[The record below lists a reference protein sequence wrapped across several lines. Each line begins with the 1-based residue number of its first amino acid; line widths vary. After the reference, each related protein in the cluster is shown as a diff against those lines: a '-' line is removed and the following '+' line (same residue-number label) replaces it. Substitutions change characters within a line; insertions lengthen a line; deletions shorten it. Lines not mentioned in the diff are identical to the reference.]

1 MARLSRLKSSM
12 ESGIN
17 RHLIAQTPVAII
29 DFETTGLTV
38 GLDRVVEVSIVR
50 VDPDQKPRLLLDTLV
65 NPNRPMGA
73 TEIHGITDADVQQ
86 APKFSDIAGEVL
98 AVTAGCV
105 VAAYNVYFDIR
116 FLAFELG
123 LSGVNQLP
131 PHFCLMYLRP
141 MLGLGGRCKLG
152 EACKNAGIERN
163 AAHMASA
170 DAMSSGEL
178 FVKYLAKI
186 DLMGINTYG
195 ELAKLGDRRFSESFG
210 YSPLPNASLLGLTR
224 CKTFISRAANA
235 SNIHG
240 VGRNG

>member
-1 MARLSRLKSSM
+1 M

-105 VAAYNVYFDIR
+105 VAAYNVYFDIQ

-163 AAHMASA
+163 ATHVASA

>member
-1 MARLSRLKSSM
+1 M
-12 ESGIN
+12 EPGIN
-17 RHLIAQTPVAII
+17 QRLIAETPVAII

-50 VDPDQKPRLLLDTLV
+50 VDRDQKPRLVFDTLV
-65 NPNRPMGA
+65 NPNRPVGA
-73 TEIHGITDADVQQ
+73 TEIHGIADADVQQ
-86 APKFSDIAGEVL
+86 APRFSDITGEVV
-98 AVTAGCV
+98 AATAGCV
-105 VAAYNVYFDIR
+105 VAAYNVYFDMQ
-116 FLAFELG
+116 FLAVELG
-123 LSGVNQLP
+123 LAGVNQLP

-152 EACKNAGIERN
+152 EACKNAGIERT
-163 AAHMASA
+163 AAHIASV

-186 DLMGINTYG
+186 DAMGISTYG
-195 ELAKLGDRRFSESFG
+195 ELAKLGDCRFSESFG
-210 YSPLPNASLLGLTR
+210 YSPLPNASVLGLTR

-240 VGRNG
+240 VDRNG

>member
-1 MARLSRLKSSM
+1 M

-38 GLDRVVEVSIVR
+38 GSDRVVEVSIVR

-86 APKFSDIAGEVL
+86 APKFSDIADEVL

-105 VAAYNVYFDIR
+105 VAAYNVYFDIQ

-123 LSGVNQLP
+123 LSGPLDSLGRL
-131 PHFCLMYLRP
+131 CRLMRGQFMCKKILR
-141 MLGLGGRCKLG
+141 
-152 EACKNAGIERN
+152 
-163 AAHMASA
+163 S
-170 DAMSSGEL
+170 
-178 FVKYLAKI
+178 
-186 DLMGINTYG
+186 
-195 ELAKLGDRRFSESFG
+195 
-210 YSPLPNASLLGLTR
+210 
-224 CKTFISRAANA
+224 
-235 SNIHG
+235 
-240 VGRNG
+240 